1 MKEIILFLCFGMLL
15 SADDTAAQQ
24 FINGSFEPAGS
35 ITPCVDNPVAT
46 YNSNMGGNWAVGSAA
61 NMQIANASC
70 STGSAVDG
78 SYFGV
83 VKYDVPSGNKII
95 FKLDKAMKAG
105 TAYSFTINYK
115 VPVGIPPAISSL
127 YFGYGKDSVS
137 SDSLSGYTDPITTET
152 WIKDTFSF
160 TPQNAWQ
167 YVWIELSALGGDPYT
182 VHVDDLKMLNVPE
195 GIEEVENGNGFTIWP
210 NPGNGV
216 ATLTMDASITLP
228 CRVEVYDV
236 TGRVL
241 LTQDHLRDRKA
252 SINITGASSGMF
264 FVKLTDG
271 RQQVHTSK
279 LLVQ

>member
-1 MKEIILFLCFGMLL
+1 MKEVILFLCFGVFL
-15 SADDTAAQQ
+15 SADDAAAQQ

-35 ITPCVDNPVAT
+35 ITPCIDNPVAT
-46 YNSNMGGNWAVGSAA
+46 YNANMGGNWAVGSAV
-61 NMQIANASC
+61 NMQIADAGC

-83 VKYDVPSGNKII
+83 VKYDVPSGNKIV

-115 VPVGIPPAISSL
+115 VPVGIPPATSSL

-152 WIKDTFSF
+152 WIKDTFTF
-160 TPQNAWQ
+160 TPQKAWQ

-182 VHVDDLKMLNVPE
+182 VHVDDLKMLNVPD
-195 GIEEVENGNGFTIWP
+195 GIEEIEKGKGLTIWP

-216 ATLTMDASITLP
+216 ATLTLGPGWVLP
-228 CRVEVYDV
+228 YEVEVFDMTGSVVFRNDKLYDKTTNV
-236 TGRVL
+236 NMPDVG
-241 LTQDHLRDRKA
+241 
-252 SINITGASSGMF
+252 NGMYF
-264 FVKLTDG
+264 LKVTDG
-271 RQQVHTSK
+271 IQQVRTSK